1 MEKLFYSAKDVAEIT
16 GYSKNKSYDIIR
28 KLNTEL
34 KEKFSNKE
42 NKPLIFEGRINKE
55 YFDKR
60 IKGEEIWKIKKVCKK

>member
-16 GYSKNKSYDIIR
+16 GYSKNKSYDIIK

-34 KEKFSNKE
+34 REKFKNKE
-42 NKPLIFEGRINKE
+42 IKPLIFDGKINKE

-60 IKGEEIWKIKKVCKK
+60 IKGE

>member
-1 MEKLFYSAKDVAEIT
+1 MEKLFYSAKDVSEIT

-34 KEKFSNKE
+34 KEKFSDKE

-60 IKGEEIWKIKKVCKK
+60 IKGEEI

>member
-60 IKGEEIWKIKKVCKK
+60 IKGEEIWEIKKVCKK

>member
-1 MEKLFYSAKDVAEIT
+1 MEKLFYSAKDIAEIT

-34 KEKFSNKE
+34 KEKFKNK
-42 NKPLIFEGRINKE
+42 KIQPLIFDGKINKE

-60 IKGEEIWKIKKVCKK
+60 IKGE

>member
-1 MEKLFYSAKDVAEIT
+1 MEKLFYSAKDIAEIT

-34 KEKFSNKE
+34 REKFKNKE
-42 NKPLIFEGRINKE
+42 IKPLIFDGKINKE

-60 IKGEEIWKIKKVCKK
+60 IKGE

>member
-28 KLNTEL
+28 KLNTEI
-34 KEKFSNKE
+34 KENFSNKE
-42 NKPLIFEGRINKE
+42 NKTLIFEGRINKE

-60 IKGEEIWKIKKVCKK
+60 IKGE

>member
-16 GYSKNKSYDIIR
+16 GYSRNKSYDIIK

-34 KEKFSNKE
+34 REKFKNKE
-42 NKPLIFEGRINKE
+42 IKPLIFDGKINKE

-60 IKGEEIWKIKKVCKK
+60 IKGE